1 MLLTRIRCPLQQQL
15 LLLLL
20 TIMATN
26 RATAETSSMGHG
38 DDEAA
43 LLAFKAKISH
53 HSGVHKLLQ
62 LGGRHLQQETPVA
75 GGRSGPQLPG
85 A

>member
-43 LLAFKAKISH
+43 LLAFKAEISG
-53 HSGVHKLLQ
+53 HSGVLASWNQ
-62 LGGRHLQQETPVA
+62 ST
-75 GGRSGPQLPG
+75 S
-85 A
+85 